1 MCPGRRGGA
10 PEHEHAGAAGAQRD
24 RAYGQ
29 GRAPHHITRIQGLRA
44 RQGGQESGERSGNLL
59 FGGQLVT

>member
-29 GRAPHHITRIQGLRA
+29 GRSPHHITRLQGLRA
-44 RQGGQESGERSGNLL
+44 RQGGQESGERSLL